1 MKWDKN
7 YLKRTIRYYAN
18 IYDHID
24 TDDAAQ
30 RIKSAIWFRGPN
42 AWILAFSII
51 IASVGLNVN
60 STAVI
65 IGAMLISPLMG
76 PIIGTGLAI
85 GTNDVELLKQA
96 AKNVL
101 VMVLISLGASTL
113 FFLLSPL
120 DLINPT
126 ESSSPCSAAWPAS
139 WRTAA
144 RSAGRPSRASPSRR
158 P

>member
-60 STAVI
+60 STAV
-65 IGAMLISPLMG
+65 AR
-76 PIIGTGLAI
+76 AW
-85 GTNDVELLKQA
+85 
-96 AKNVL
+96 
-101 VMVLISLGASTL
+101 
-113 FFLLSPL
+113 LSA
-120 DLINPT
+120 PT
-126 ESSSPCSAAWPAS
+126 MWNCSSRPPRTCS
-139 WRTAA
+139 
-144 RSAGRPSRASPSRR
+144 
-158 P
+158 

>member
-76 PIIGTGLAI
+76 PIIGMGLAI
-85 GTNDVELLKQA
+85 G
-96 AKNVL
+96 
-101 VMVLISLGASTL
+101 
-113 FFLLSPL
+113 
-120 DLINPT
+120 PT
-126 ESSSPCSAAWPAS
+126 TWTCS
-139 WRTAA
+139 
-144 RSAGRPSRASPSRR
+144 SRR
-158 P
+158 SRTCW

>member
-24 TDDAAQ
+24 TEDAAQ

-85 GTNDVELLKQA
+85 GTNDVDLLKA
-96 AKNVL
+96 AVKNVL

-126 ESSSPCSAAWPAS
+126 ELEARTSP
-139 WRTAA
+139 T
-144 RSAGRPSRASPSRR
+144 PSRASPSRR

>member
-1 MKWDKN
+1 M
-7 YLKRTIRYYAN
+7 
-18 IYDHID
+18 
-24 TDDAAQ
+24 
-30 RIKSAIWFRGPN
+30 
-42 AWILAFSII
+42 
-51 IASVGLNVN
+51 N

-126 ESSSPCSAAWPAS
+126 ELEAPAWPAS